1 MAEVHAVAGG
11 EQLRQR
17 CVAPVMPAWPA
28 LPFALLFALLAG
40 CAVEGPPAPQRS
52 AEAIQADIEALLP
65 PRVPQRAAWAVDLQL
80 VFAGLKLAPSTE
92 NVCAV
97 LAVTEQESTFNP
109 DPPVPNLGR
118 IAREEIV
125 RRAGRLGVPEI
136 AVTLA
141 LQLGSPDGR
150 SYADR
155 LAAVKTEREL
165 SAIYEAFIGQV
176 PLGQRLFAG
185 FNPVRTGGP
194 MQVSIDF
201 AEAHVQQRPYPFPA
215 AATVR
220 HEVFTRRGG
229 LYFGTAHLL
238 DYPAA
243 AYGGTLLYRFAD
255 FNAGRWASR
264 NAAFQQALSVA
275 SGRKLDLDGDLFL
288 PDPTQPGQTEAAA
301 RSLGDAL
308 GLSERSIRRDLE
320 RSRSED
326 FDRSELAIKV
336 FALAEQRSGQPQP
349 RAVLPRI
356 VLQSPK
362 ITRRLTTEWF
372 ARRVDDR
379 FRRCLQR
386 AAG

>member
-1 MAEVHAVAGG
+1 MAEVHAVAGRTP
-11 EQLRQR
+11 LSAHRLAAWLAASAL
-17 CVAPVMPAWPA
+17 CVG
-28 LPFALLFALLAG
+28 LAG
-40 CAVEGPPAPQRS
+40 CAIEGPPAPQRS

-65 PRVPQRAAWAVDLQL
+65 ATLAQRAAWAVDLQL
-80 VFAGLKLAPSTE
+80 VFAGLKLPPTPE

-97 LAVTEQESTFNP
+97 LAVTEQESSFNA

-125 RRAGRLGVPEI
+125 RRAGRVGVPEL

-141 LQLGSPDGR
+141 LQWPSPDGR

-155 LAAVKTEREL
+155 LAAARTEREL
-165 SAIYEAFIGQV
+165 SAIYEAFVGQV

-201 AEAHVQQRPYPFPA
+201 AEAHVEQRPYPFPA
-215 AATVR
+215 AQTVR

-229 LYFGTAHLL
+229 LYFGAAHLL

-243 AYGGTLLYRFAD
+243 AYGGSMLYRFAD

-264 NAAFQQALSVA
+264 NAAFQQALAVA
-275 SGRKLDLDGDLFL
+275 SGQKLDLDGDLFL
-288 PDPTQPGQTEAAA
+288 ADPTQAGQTESAAQ
-301 RSLGDAL
+301 RLGAAL
-308 GLSERSIRRDLE
+308 AMSERAIRRDLE

-326 FDRSELAIKV
+326 FDGSELAIKV
-336 FALAEQRSGQPQP
+336 FALAEQRSGKPQP

-356 VLQSPK
+356 VLKSPK
-362 ITRRLTTEWF
+362 ITRTLTTEWF
-372 ARRVDDR
+372 ARRVDGR
-379 FRRCLQR
+379 YQRCLQR

>member
-1 MAEVHAVAGG
+1 MAEIHAVAGRKPLSAYRLAAG
-11 EQLRQR
+11 
-17 CVAPVMPAWPA
+17 A
-28 LPFALLFALLAG
+28 LWVWVAG
-40 CAVEGPPAPQRS
+40 CAIEGPPAPQRS

-65 PRVPQRAAWAVDLQL
+65 PTLAQRAAWAVDLQL
-80 VFAGLKLAPSTE
+80 VFAGLELPPTPE

-97 LAVTEQESTFNP
+97 LAVTEQESSFKT

-125 RRAGRLGVPEI
+125 RRAGRLGVPEL

-141 LQLGSPDGR
+141 LQWASPDGR

-155 LAAVKTEREL
+155 LAAARTEREL
-165 SAIYEAFIGQV
+165 SAIYEAFVGQV

-201 AEAHVQQRPYPFPA
+201 AEAHVQQRRYPFPA
-215 AATVR
+215 AQTVR

-243 AYGGTLLYRFAD
+243 AYGGTMLYRFAD

-264 NAAFQQALSVA
+264 NAAFQQALAVA
-275 SGRKLDLDGDLFL
+275 SGQELDLDGDLVL
-288 PDPTQPGQTEAAA
+288 ADPTQAGQTESAAQ
-301 RSLGDAL
+301 RLGAAL
-308 GLSERSIRRDLE
+308 AMSERAIRRDLE

-326 FDRSELAIKV
+326 FDGSELALKV
-336 FALAEQRSGQPQP
+336 FALAEQRSGKPQP

-356 VLQSPK
+356 VLKSPK
-362 ITRRLTTEWF
+362 ITRTLTTEWF
-372 ARRVDDR
+372 ARRVDGR
-379 FRRCLQR
+379 YQRCLQR

>member
-1 MAEVHAVAGG
+1 MT
-11 EQLRQR
+11 
-17 CVAPVMPAWPA
+17 
-28 LPFALLFALLAG
+28 LLAG
-40 CAVEGPPAPQRS
+40 CAVEGPSAPQRS

-80 VFAGLKLAPSTE
+80 VFAGLKLAPTTE

-125 RRAGRLGVPEI
+125 RRAGRLGVPEV

-141 LQLGSPDGR
+141 LQLRSPDGR

-215 AATVR
+215 AQTVR

-243 AYGGTLLYRFAD
+243 AYGGTMLYRFAD

-264 NAAFQQALSVA
+264 NAAFQQALAVA

-308 GLSERSIRRDLE
+308 GMSDRAIRRDLE
-320 RSRSED
+320 RSRGED
-326 FDRSELAIKV
+326 FDRSDLAIKV

-349 RAVLPRI
+349 RAVVPRI

-372 ARRVDDR
+372 ARRVDER
-379 FRRCLQR
+379 YRRCLQR
-386 AAG
+386 ASG

>member
-1 MAEVHAVAGG
+1 MAEVHALARKPRLNAGAAAALVA
-11 EQLRQR
+11 
-17 CVAPVMPAWPA
+17 AA
-28 LPFALLFALLAG
+28 LFAG

-52 AEAIQADIEALLP
+52 AEAVQADIEALLP
-65 PRVPQRAAWAVDLQL
+65 PRVPLRAAWAVDLQL
-80 VFAGLKLAPSTE
+80 VFAGLKLAPSTQ

-97 LAVTEQESTFNP
+97 LAVTEQESGFNP
-109 DPPVPNLGR
+109 DPPVPDLGR

-125 RRAGRLGVPEI
+125 RRAGRLGVPEA

-141 LQLGSPDGR
+141 LQLRSPDGR
-150 SYADR
+150 TYADR

-165 SAIYEAFIGQV
+165 SAIYEAFVAQV

-215 AATVR
+215 AQTVR

-243 AYGGTLLYRFAD
+243 AYGGTMLYRFAD

-264 NAAFQQALSVA
+264 NAAFQQALAVA
-275 SGRKLDLDGDLFL
+275 SGRRLDLDGDLFL
-288 PDPTQPGQTEAAA
+288 PDPTQPGQTESAA

-308 GLSERSIRRDLE
+308 GMGERAIRRDLE
-320 RSRSED
+320 RSRGED

-336 FALAEQRSGQPQP
+336 FAMAEQRSGRPQP
-349 RAVLPRI
+349 RAVVPRI

-372 ARRVDDR
+372 ARRVDER
-379 FRRCLQR
+379 YQRCLRR